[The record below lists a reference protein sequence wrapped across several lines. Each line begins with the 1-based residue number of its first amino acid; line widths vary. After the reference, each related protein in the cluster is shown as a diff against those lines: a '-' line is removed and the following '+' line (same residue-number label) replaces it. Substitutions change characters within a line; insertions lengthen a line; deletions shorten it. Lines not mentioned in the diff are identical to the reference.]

1 MSDVTSPG
9 PLAGAR
15 SLSERPSTLPTWAA
29 ELLGAVRKPALLGVV
44 AGILTMGLSL
54 LSPNTY
60 ASELTILADA
70 GKRPASRSAGLWA
83 PTSEGDG
90 PMTRP
95 EDGPTVAYT
104 EIIQSRWVVDRLL
117 KETFEFTVPSSLLHK
132 ERTYQQTLMEYLRA
146 STLDEGAG
154 KLRRLMTISR
164 DLKSGMMRVRVETT
178 SPSLSQQVVNQSAAF
193 LEDYLSDLTRRLG
206 DHKRSFAER
215 QLMEAEEKYRAIE
228 REVIGY
234 LSGNRSLNLQELTGA
249 GGFRPGVDPVVQVK
263 VEKLRGDLE
272 RQRQVVTAL
281 SLQLQQGRLEAQND
295 IPTLMVLDQGNL
307 PTVKSGPRRTFGALV
322 ATVAVFLI
330 SLAITQRAWLTRHL
344 LTKETP

>member
-1 MSDVTSPG
+1 MSDVISPRPRPDSLPTSSKATLPHWVG
-9 PLAGAR
+9 DLLAVLRTPALVGCLAGALAF
-15 SLSERPSTLPTWAA
+15 S
-29 ELLGAVRKPALLGVV
+29 
-44 AGILTMGLSL
+44 LSL

-104 EIIQSRWVVDRLL
+104 EIIQSRWVVDKLL
-117 KETFEFTVPSSLLHK
+117 KETYEYTVPGSFLRK
-132 ERTYQQTLMEYLRA
+132 ERSYQRTLLDHFQA
-146 STLDEGAG
+146 STLDEGAS
-154 KLRRLMTISR
+154 RLKRIMTISR

-215 QLMEAEEKYRAIE
+215 QLMEAEEKYKAIE
-228 REVIGY
+228 RDVIGY
-234 LSGNRSLNLQELTGA
+234 LSGNRSLNLQELNA
-249 GGFRPGVDPVVQVK
+249 PGGFRPGVDPVVQVR

-295 IPTLMVLDQGNL
+295 IPTLMMLDQGNL

-322 ATVAVFLI
+322 AAVAAFLI
-330 SLAITQRAWLTRHL
+330 TLAVTQRAWLTRHL
-344 LTKETP
+344 LTKEPA

>member
-1 MSDVTSPG
+1 MSDTTTSG
-9 PLAGAR
+9 
-15 SLSERPSTLPTWAA
+15 SLPEYRPRSERDRGLPAWAT
-29 ELLGAVRKPALLGVV
+29 EAVQVLRTPVLVGLA
-44 AGILTMGLSL
+44 AGFLVFFLSL

-83 PTSEGDG
+83 PTSEGDTPG
-90 PMTRP
+90 TRP

-117 KETFEFTVPSSLLHK
+117 KETFEFTVPGGLFRK
-132 ERTYQQTLMEYLRA
+132 ERSYQQTLQDYLHAA
-146 STLDEGAG
+146 SLDEGAA
-154 KLRRLMTISR
+154 KVKRIMTISR

-178 SPSLSQQVVNQSAAF
+178 SPSLSQQVVNQAAAH

-234 LSGNRSLNLQELTGA
+234 LSSNRSLNLQEVTGTQ
-249 GGFRPGVDPVVQVK
+249 GFRPGLDPVVQVR

-307 PTVKSGPRRTFGALV
+307 PTVKSGPRRTFGAFVATLV
-322 ATVAVFLI
+322 AFL
-330 SLAITQRAWLTRHL
+330 LTLGVTQRAWLTRHL
-344 LTKETP
+344 LTKDPA